1 MIEDIDTS
9 EWRRKR
15 YDHFTEIV
23 KHYTSLD
30 DFISEWE
37 EKMALW
43 GVELTKH
50 EENNYVAIYMQLDFC
65 SYNEFHVIMDNDGHL
80 ALSKGIGMEEIC
92 ANMIMDIDFGEYLD
106 DYPEEKDSKDE

>member
-23 KHYTSLD
+23 KHYTSFD
-30 DFISEWE
+30 GFISEWE
-37 EKMALW
+37 GEMALW

-50 EENNYVAIYMQLDFC
+50 EENNYVTIHVQLDYYG
-65 SYNEFHVIMDNDGHL
+65 YNEFHVIMGNDGHL
-80 ALSKGIGMEEIC
+80 ALSKGVGMEEIC
-92 ANMIMDIDFGEYLD
+92 ANMIIDIDSGEYLD
-106 DYPEEKDSKDE
+106 EYPEEEVPQDE